1 MGNHQE
7 GVHTAVNRGQQ
18 TRTADQY
25 GVNMQDTTD
34 KTGQIRDRANTS
46 YDREHDG
53 GFWDYLQKILFK
65 GSTVDGQVRNETSQ
79 DAATLG
85 QGVTMRPA
93 PSIPSTNYM
102 SYKHDKLKTMVTDNV
117 DATMSQTAS
126 DTWIDVGNGMVE
138 HQGNFVAAMG
148 KSETGWRGQ
157 AGDAAR
163 NFMADVAN
171 YIGQAGKSAQYA
183 GKQESLHSQSLS
195 TATNSMPDPIEFN
208 AAAANADLKNTTD
221 PFAYMA
227 KYAEYEATY
236 NASQE
241 AHQQAAQVMST
252 YDQNLTGASTLPAFS
267 KPPQMGGGKG
277 KVEPPE
283 KKQPEKSGTETG
295 GEDKHTL
302 TNNNIDSNTNNNTN
316 NNNTNNNTN
325 DGKRPPG
332 SPDKGILLDENG
344 TWNQVKPP
352 GGGVKTGVGTPDGPG
367 RTGGQSYIP
376 GGGGGGGGGNTDVP
390 YAPVTGGGGGYY
402 GGLNDESSGG
412 RGGGGGGGRGGF
424 GGGGAGG
431 TGAGAGSGRPGFGPG
446 GSSGVGGLAA
456 EQAAMGRGA
465 GMAGGVG
472 GGRGGMGGMG
482 AGAHKGEGDEDEE
495 HTRASFLVEPD
506 PDSTFGTDEL
516 TAPPVIGG

>member
-1 MGNHQE
+1 MGTHHE

-18 TRTADQY
+18 TDAADQY
-25 GVNMQDTTD
+25 GVDMRDTTD
-34 KTGQIRDRANTS
+34 KTGQVRTRADAN

-53 GFWDYLQKILFK
+53 GFWDWLQKVIFK
-65 GSTVDGQVRNETSQ
+65 DSDVNKQVQNETSQ
-79 DAATLG
+79 DAAALG

-102 SYKHDKLKTMVTDNV
+102 SFKHDKLKTMVTDNV

-138 HQGNFVAAMG
+138 HQGNFVQAMQ

-163 NFMADVAN
+163 NFMASVAN
-171 YIGQAGKSAQYA
+171 YIGKAGQSAQLA
-183 GKQESLHSQSLS
+183 GKQESLHSQALS

-221 PFAYMA
+221 PFAYMT
-227 KYAEYEATY
+227 KYAEYEAKY

-241 AHQQAAQVMST
+241 AHQQAAQVMTT
-252 YDQNLTGASTLPAFS
+252 YDQGLSGASTLPAFD
-267 KPPQMGGGKG
+267 KPPQMGGGGKG
-277 KVEPPE
+277 KKPGEGE
-283 KKQPEKSGTETG
+283 GEGGDKKKGSIDQRHI
-295 GEDKHTL
+295 GEGNPNE
-302 TNNNIDSNTNNNTN
+302 TNNNLTGNPNQHSTDQQQGRPIQPGNPGRPIITDSNTNL
-316 NNNTNNNTN
+316 
-325 DGKRPPG
+325 PQLP
-332 SPDKGILLDENG
+332 NG
-344 TWNQVKPP
+344 P
-352 GGGVKTGVGTPDGPG
+352 KTGVGTTDGPG
-367 RTGGQSYIP
+367 RTDGQSYIP
-376 GGGGGGGGGNTDVP
+376 AGGGGGGGGGGNNDVP
-390 YAPVTGGGGGYY
+390 YAPINNGGGYY
-402 GGLNDESSGG
+402 GGGFNDEAGG
-412 RGGGGGGGRGGF
+412 RGGTGGGRGGF
-424 GGGGAGG
+424 SGGGGGAGSG
-431 TGAGAGSGRPGFGPG
+431 VGAGSGRPGFGPG

-456 EQAAMGRGA
+456 EQAAMGRG
-465 GMAGGVG
+465 GMAGGAG

-495 HTRASFLVEPD
+495 HQRASFLVEPD

>member
-7 GVHTAVNRGQQ
+7 GVHTAVNRGKQ
-18 TRTADQY
+18 TSTADQY
-25 GVNMQDTTD
+25 GVDMQDTTD
-34 KTGQIRDRANTS
+34 KTGQIRDRANTN

-53 GFWDYLQKILFK
+53 GFWDWLQKVLFK
-65 GSTVDGQVRNETSQ
+65 DSTVDGQVRNETSQ

-85 QGVTMRPA
+85 AGVTMRPA

-102 SYKHDKLKTMVTDNV
+102 SHAHKDLKSMVTQNV
-117 DATMSQTAS
+117 DPTMSQTAS

-221 PFAYMA
+221 PFEYVA
-227 KYAEYEATY
+227 KYTEYEATY

-252 YDQNLTGASTLPAFS
+252 YDQNLSGASTLPAFS
-267 KPPQMGGGKG
+267 KPPQMGGGSG
-277 KVEPPE
+277 KIEKRE
-283 KKQPEKSGTETG
+283 KKDPNDKHENETEG
-295 GEDKHTL
+295 NNKHTL
-302 TNNNIDSNTNNNTN
+302 TNNSIDSNTNNNTT
-316 NNNTNNNTN
+316 NNTNNNQI

-332 SPDKGILLDENG
+332 SQDKGILLDENG
-344 TWNQVKPP
+344 NWNQVQPP

-367 RTGGQSYIP
+367 RTGGQSYVP
-376 GGGGGGGGGNTDVP
+376 G
-390 YAPVTGGGGGYY
+390 
-402 GGLNDESSGG
+402 
-412 RGGGGGGGRGGF
+412 
-424 GGGGAGG
+424 
-431 TGAGAGSGRPGFGPG
+431 
-446 GSSGVGGLAA
+446 
-456 EQAAMGRGA
+456 
-465 GMAGGVG
+465 
-472 GGRGGMGGMG
+472 
-482 AGAHKGEGDEDEE
+482 
-495 HTRASFLVEPD
+495 
-506 PDSTFGTDEL
+506 
-516 TAPPVIGG
+516 